1 MILLKLLQKKRI
13 LLISIIINSKH
24 IILTFRWNLKIQIN
38 YDKKWSEN
46 YIKFTKEIIQL
57 VAVPYSTTELRD
69 PKVIKNG
76 VSLKSGLGLA
86 IVQVT

>member
-1 MILLKLLQKKRI
+1 MILLKLLQKKWI
-13 LLISIIINSKH
+13 LLFSIIINSKH

-38 YDKKWSEN
+38 YDKKRSEK
-46 YIKFTKEIIQL
+46 YIKLTKEINQPE
-57 VAVPYSTTELRD
+57 VVSYSTTELRD

-76 VSLKSGLGLA
+76 VSLKSALGLA